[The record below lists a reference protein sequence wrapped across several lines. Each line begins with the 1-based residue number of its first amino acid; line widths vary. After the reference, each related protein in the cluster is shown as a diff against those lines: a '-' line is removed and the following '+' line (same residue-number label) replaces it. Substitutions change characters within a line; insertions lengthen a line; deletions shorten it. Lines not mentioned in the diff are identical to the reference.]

1 MSTPTGY
8 EHGLGLT
15 ILAHRRYLGLS
26 QFEMADALKMNPHS
40 YKRIETDRRPCPPG
54 LLDNVVG
61 LVAEFDRALDA
72 VLDEWASIHPGDRI
86 TMSATDTPLHRA
98 ALMRAAVEFGGT
110 TPIIIGDDNTEV
122 RAG

>member
-26 QFEMADALKMNPHS
+26 QYEMADALKMNPHS

-54 LLDNVVG
+54 LLGSVG
-61 LVAEFDRALDA
+61 DLVAEFDRALDA
-72 VLDEWASIHPGDRI
+72 VLDEWTNHHPGDRI
-86 TMSATDTPLHRA
+86 TIAATNSPLQRA
-98 ALMRAAVEFGGT
+98 AVMRAAVEFGGT